1 MVSIANLPDFP
12 GVNAVCLILGD
23 QLNHSHSWFHET
35 RRDTLYVIAE
45 LREEATYVTHHAQK
59 ICAFFLAMHR
69 FAEMLAQ
76 SGHQVLHLTLD
87 DTEAINSADELL
99 RSLAAFYNVDSLHY
113 QRPDEHRLLTQLRGL
128 EIPGVAV
135 LEHDTEHFLVP
146 FKELTKHFSA
156 GKAHRLEQFYRKLRK
171 QLDVLMDQDEPLSGQ
186 WNYDA
191 SNRRKLKTADLALI
205 PEPLVFDNDVS
216 DILKRLARH
225 QIDSSGVAK
234 KTLALAADR
243 EQSLALLDFFCDVA
257 LPRFGDFQ
265 DAMTD
270 RSDHAWSLFHSR
282 LSFSINVKLLHPRE
296 VIDAA
301 IAAFERRDDIDISQV
316 EGFVRQILGWREFVR
331 GIYWA
336 NMPNY
341 VEMNAL
347 KASRALP
354 DYFWTGDTRMN
365 CVSRAVQ
372 QSLEHG
378 YAHHIQRLMVTGVFG
393 LITGIDPDA
402 LDKWYLGI
410 YSDAIEW
417 VEVPNTRGM
426 SQFAD
431 NGLVASKPYAASGNY
446 INKMSDYCK
455 SCEYNVKEKTT
466 EKSCPFN
473 SLYWDFMVRHRE
485 KFERNPRIGMVYR
498 TWDKFDIESKR
509 ATRQRAEACLV
520 NIEHL

>member
-1 MVSIANLPDFP
+1 MVTIANLPLFP
-12 GVNAVCLILGD
+12 TVNAVCLILGD
-23 QLNHSHSWFHET
+23 QLNHSHSWFHEPKQ
-35 RRDTLYVIAE
+35 DTLYVIAE
-45 LREEATYVTHHAQK
+45 LREEATYVPHHAQK
-59 ICAFFLAMHR
+59 LCAFFLAMRR
-69 FAEMLAQ
+69 FAETLAEG
-76 SGHQVLHLTLD
+76 GHLVLHLSLD
-87 DTEAINSADELL
+87 DTESIDSADELL
-99 RSLAAFYNVDSLHY
+99 RSLAEFYDVDSLHY
-113 QRPDEHRLLTQLRGL
+113 QRPDEHRLLVQLRAL
-128 EIPGVAV
+128 EIPSVAV
-135 LEHDTEHFLVP
+135 MEHDTEHFLVP
-146 FKELTKHFSA
+146 FEDLTQHFTA
-156 GKAHRLEQFYRKLRK
+156 GKAHRMEQFYRKLRK
-171 QLDVLMDQDEPLSGQ
+171 QRDVLMDQEEPLGGQ

-205 PEPLVFDNDVS
+205 PDPLVFDNDVS
-216 DILKRLARH
+216 DILERLVRH
-225 QIDSSGVAK
+225 QINSSGIAK
-234 KTLALAADR
+234 ETLALPADR
-243 EQSLALLDFFCDVA
+243 AQSLALLDHFCKVA

-282 LSFSINVKLLHPRE
+282 LSFSINVKLLHPKE

-301 IAAFERRDDIDISQV
+301 IAAFERRDDIDISQI
-316 EGFVRQILGWREFVR
+316 EGFVRQLLGWREFIR

-341 VEMNAL
+341 AEMNAL
-347 KASRALP
+347 NATRALP
-354 DYFWTGDTRMN
+354 GYFWTGDTKMN

-393 LITGIDPDA
+393 LIFGISPYA

-417 VEVPNTRGM
+417 VELPNTRGM

-431 NGLVASKPYAASGNY
+431 DGLVASKPYAASGNY

-455 SCEYNVKEKTT
+455 DCEYNVKEKTT
-466 EKSCPFN
+466 EQSCPFN
-473 SLYWDFMVRHRE
+473 ALYWDFMVRHRE

-498 TWDKFDIESKR
+498 SWDKFDAETQRS
-509 ATRQRAEACLV
+509 TRQRAEACLI
-520 NIEHL
+520 NIEQL